1 MLERFLAVVTSLFV
15 VALFASPVLTEE
27 TRPKFPPD
35 ETLSVPSLTLTDEQ
49 FLRGDTANGV
59 PVTLTGEL
67 RFPNWDE
74 RLPAVVLL
82 RGSDGAKSS
91 SAFHWGAFLN
101 KMGIATLR
109 LDSFGGRGVDRVAM
123 DQSQLSLFAHD
134 ISRRR
139 CARGQPA
146 HRSVAHCCDGL
157 LAWRLRGALHSMRRF

>member
-1 MLERFLAVVTSLFV
+1 MGRFLAVVTSLFL

-82 RGSDGAKSS
+82 HGSDGARAARPSNGLHFSTKWESPCCAS
-91 SAFHWGAFLN
+91 TVLAGA
-101 KMGIATLR
+101 T
-109 LDSFGGRGVDRVAM
+109 
-123 DQSQLSLFAHD
+123 
-134 ISRRR
+134 
-139 CARGQPA
+139 
-146 HRSVAHCCDGL
+146 
-157 LAWRLRGALHSMRRF
+157 

>member
-1 MLERFLAVVTSLFV
+1 MGRFLAVVTSLFL

-82 RGSDGAKSS
+82 HGSDGAKSG
-91 SAFHWGAFLN
+91 SAFQWAAFLN
-101 KMGIATLR
+101 KTPIVLKK
-109 LDSFGGRGVDRVAM
+109 SAM
-123 DQSQLSLFAHD
+123 KPWIHS
-134 ISRRR
+134 
-139 CARGQPA
+139 
-146 HRSVAHCCDGL
+146 HRSVLIKVDAT
-157 LAWRLRGALHSMRRF
+157 SSP

>member
-1 MLERFLAVVTSLFV
+1 M
-15 VALFASPVLTEE
+15 ALFASPVLTEE
-27 TRPKFPPD
+27 TRPKFAPD

-82 RGSDGAKSS
+82 HGSDGAKSG
-91 SAFHWGAFLN
+91 SAFQWAAFLN

-109 LDSFGGRGVDRVAM
+109 LDSFGGRDVDRVAM
-123 DQSQLSLFAHD
+123 DQSQLSLFAQIYD
-134 ISRRR
+134 T
-139 CARGQPA
+139 
-146 HRSVAHCCDGL
+146 
-157 LAWRLRGALHSMRRF
+157 